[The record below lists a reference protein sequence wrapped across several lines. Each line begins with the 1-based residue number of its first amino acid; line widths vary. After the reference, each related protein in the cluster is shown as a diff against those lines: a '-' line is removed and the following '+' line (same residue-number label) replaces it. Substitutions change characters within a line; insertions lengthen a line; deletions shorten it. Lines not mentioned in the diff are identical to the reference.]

1 MTPMVIEMTTQV
13 FGIKNC
19 DTIKKARKWL
29 TAEEINYTFHDYRV
43 DGINEDMIQSFV
55 AQLGWEAMVN
65 KRGTTYRQLSDE
77 QKETLNQDS
86 AIALMIEFPAMIKR
100 PLLIHNDGY
109 HLGFKADQYSAIFNK

>member
-1 MTPMVIEMTTQV
+1 MTTQV

-29 TAEEINYTFHDYRV
+29 TAEEIDYTFHDYRV
-43 DGINEDMIQSFV
+43 DGINEEMIQNFV

-77 QKETLNQDS
+77 QKETLNQDT

-100 PLLIHNDGY
+100 PLLVHNDEY

>member
-1 MTPMVIEMTTQV
+1 MVIEMTTQV

-43 DGINEDMIQSFV
+43 DGINEEMIQSFV

-86 AIALMIEFPAMIKR
+86 AIALMIEYPAMIKR
-100 PLLIHNDGY
+100 PLLVHNDEY